1 MKRWALYRIVVIVTM
16 FARYIFTI
24 YRFTRKNRPGT
35 NNEEFERIMIR
46 IARDYKKKALHL
58 EGLLI
63 KLGQFLSIRAD
74 LFPPSVLM
82 ELTELVDKVPSS
94 KLGESRKIIE
104 EDWGMPI
111 EEIISDISPR
121 PVASASIGEVY
132 SGILKS
138 NGKKVAIKVQRPNIE
153 QIIKTDFRAM
163 RIVIAMLRRTS
174 LNKSTDLQ
182 SLYRQMVFVIGDEL
196 NYRTELKNG
205 LYFKKMYETNPVIY
219 IPSYYE
225 EHCTNRV
232 LVMEWIEGTR
242 ITDLDYLAEHQID
255 RDELARNLFLNAGE
269 QLLFGG
275 KFHADPHPGNV
286 LVQSDGKIV
295 LLDFGMIGATTPDD
309 MRAIQRIL
317 QSFVTLDYDA
327 IVDGLEDLRFLLP
340 NANKQNI
347 RQAIEKAVTFYL
359 ESDMENVDT
368 KLIEK
373 VLSDIELLVRNEPIQ
388 LPAEFAFFGRA
399 ASTILGI
406 LQILSPQ
413 INLLELAKPMVRRW
427 LDDEGKN
434 QNRYLQ
440 IAGSYGARL
449 LAFPRLVNDALSEP
463 TRWRIMEQQKF
474 SRVAN
479 IESLKIRQWTSSLV
493 GIISLPFSY
502 LGYYFTQYDVMGI
515 SLTIAVIALW
525 NGRRIG
531 RQIVRIADEP
541 FR

>member
-1 MKRWALYRIVVIVTM
+1 
-16 FARYIFTI
+16 
-24 YRFTRKNRPGT
+24 
-35 NNEEFERIMIR
+35 
-46 IARDYKKKALHL
+46 
-58 EGLLI
+58 
-63 KLGQFLSIRAD
+63 
-74 LFPPSVLM
+74 
-82 ELTELVDKVPSS
+82 
-94 KLGESRKIIE
+94 
-104 EDWGMPI
+104 
-111 EEIISDISPR
+111 
-121 PVASASIGEVY
+121 
-132 SGILKS
+132 
-138 NGKKVAIKVQRPNIE
+138 
-153 QIIKTDFRAM
+153 
-163 RIVIAMLRRTS
+163 
-174 LNKSTDLQ
+174 
-182 SLYRQMVFVIGDEL
+182 
-196 NYRTELKNG
+196 
-205 LYFKKMYETNPVIY
+205 
-219 IPSYYE
+219 
-225 EHCTNRV
+225 
-232 LVMEWIEGTR
+232 
-242 ITDLDYLAEHQID
+242 
-255 RDELARNLFLNAGE
+255 
-269 QLLFGG
+269 
-275 KFHADPHPGNV
+275 
-286 LVQSDGKIV
+286 
-295 LLDFGMIGATTPDD
+295 
-309 MRAIQRIL
+309 
-317 QSFVTLDYDA
+317 
-327 IVDGLEDLRFLLP
+327 
-340 NANKQNI
+340 
-347 RQAIEKAVTFYL
+347 
-359 ESDMENVDT
+359 
-368 KLIEK
+368 LIEK

>member
-1 MKRWALYRIVVIVTM
+1 MKRWALYRIFIIVTM
-16 FARYIFTI
+16 FARYIWTI

-35 NNEEFERIMIR
+35 NNEEFERIMIT
-46 IARDYKKKALHL
+46 IARDYKKKALRL

-104 EDWGMPI
+104 EDWGTAI
-111 EEIISDISPR
+111 EDIVDDISPR
-121 PVASASIGEVY
+121 PIASASIGEVY
-132 SGILKS
+132 SAILKS
-138 NGKKVAIKVQRPNIE
+138 NGRKVAIKVQRPNIE

-219 IPSYYE
+219 IPDYFE

-242 ITDLDYLAEHQID
+242 ITDLDYLAEHNID

-286 LVQSDGKIV
+286 LVQSDGRIV
-295 LLDFGMIGATTPDD
+295 LLDFGMIGATTADD

-406 LQILSPQ
+406 LQILSPK
-413 INLLELAKPMVRRW
+413 INLLDLAKPMVRRW

-440 IAGSYGARL
+440 VAASYGARL

-463 TRWRIMEQQKF
+463 TRWRLFEQQKF

-479 IESLKIRQWTSSLV
+479 MESLKIRQWTSSLV
-493 GIISLPFSY
+493 GIVSLPVSY
-502 LGYYFTQYDVMGI
+502 TGYFLAHYDLMGI
-515 SLTIAVIALW
+515 SLAIAVVALW

-541 FR
+541 FK

>member
-1 MKRWALYRIVVIVTM
+1 
-16 FARYIFTI
+16 
-24 YRFTRKNRPGT
+24 
-35 NNEEFERIMIR
+35 
-46 IARDYKKKALHL
+46 
-58 EGLLI
+58 
-63 KLGQFLSIRAD
+63 
-74 LFPPSVLM
+74 
-82 ELTELVDKVPSS
+82 
-94 KLGESRKIIE
+94 
-104 EDWGMPI
+104 
-111 EEIISDISPR
+111 
-121 PVASASIGEVY
+121 
-132 SGILKS
+132 
-138 NGKKVAIKVQRPNIE
+138 
-153 QIIKTDFRAM
+153 
-163 RIVIAMLRRTS
+163 
-174 LNKSTDLQ
+174 
-182 SLYRQMVFVIGDEL
+182 
-196 NYRTELKNG
+196 
-205 LYFKKMYETNPVIY
+205 
-219 IPSYYE
+219 
-225 EHCTNRV
+225 
-232 LVMEWIEGTR
+232 
-242 ITDLDYLAEHQID
+242 TDLDYLAEHQID